1 MLSNFNNEK
10 DMQLDPQVAN
20 QMLSNI
26 FDACD
31 IEKNSVPLEVL
42 TSYSNYRK
50 ERFLFQKFIL
60 AAVMILFFLLPIL
73 FVAPKFTL
81 EQKDGEIFGKPYV
94 ELITSHLIPTDR
106 IEAVMGDSKVPIYE
120 MADGTYQIVPNK
132 NGKLEVTVYLINDQY
147 TTRSIQVTDVDTK
160 SPKLISSERIN
171 GNLVIYFEENSGI
184 LDYENVYAQS
194 VSGEIIKPISYD
206 STALS
211 ITFKYPS
218 ENINIYVPDK
228 SDNTLQV
235 VVTLK

>member
-31 IEKNSVPLEVL
+31 IEQNSVPLEVL

-60 AAVMILFFLLPIL
+60 AVVMILFFLLPIL

-81 EQKDGEIFGKPYV
+81 EQKEGEIPGKPYI

-106 IEAVMGDSKVPIYE
+106 IEASIGNTKIPVYE
-120 MADGTYQIVPNK
+120 MADGTYQIVPNR
-132 NGKLEVTVYLINDQY
+132 NGTLDVTVYLVNDQY
-147 TTRSIQVTDVDTK
+147 TTRSIEVTDVDTQ
-160 SPKLISSERIN
+160 SPKLLSSERSN
-171 GNLVIYFEENSGI
+171 GNLVIYFEENSGL
-184 LDYENVYAQS
+184 LDYENAYAQTMN
-194 VSGEIIKPISYD
+194 GDIIKPISYD

-211 ITFKYPS
+211 ITFKYPT
-218 ENINIYVPDK
+218 ENLNIYV
-228 SDNTLQV
+228 SDTSNNALQV

>member
-10 DMQLDPQVAN
+10 DMQLDPQVAS

-60 AAVMILFFLLPIL
+60 AVVMILFFLLPIL

-81 EQKDGEIFGKPYV
+81 EQKEDEIPGKPYI

-106 IEAVMGDSKVPIYE
+106 IEAVMGNTKVPIYE
-120 MADGTYQIVPNK
+120 MADGTYQIVPNR
-132 NGKLEVTVYLINDQY
+132 NGTLDVTVYLVNDQY
-147 TTRSIQVTDVDTK
+147 TTRSIEVTDVDTQ
-160 SPKLISSERIN
+160 SPKLLSSERSN
-171 GNLVIYFEENSGI
+171 GNLVIYLEESSGL
-184 LDYENVYAQS
+184 LDYENAYAQTA
-194 VSGEIIKPISYD
+194 SGEIIKPISYD
-206 STALS
+206 STTLS
-211 ITFKYPS
+211 ITFKYPK
-218 ENINIYVPDK
+218 ENLNIYV
-228 SDNTLQV
+228 SDTSNNTLQV